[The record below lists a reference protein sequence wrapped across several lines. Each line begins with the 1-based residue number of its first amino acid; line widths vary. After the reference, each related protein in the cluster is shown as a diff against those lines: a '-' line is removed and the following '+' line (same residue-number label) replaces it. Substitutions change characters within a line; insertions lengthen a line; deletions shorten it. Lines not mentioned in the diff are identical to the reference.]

1 MGRLIGIIGKK
12 RTGKDTIGDYLVNN
26 HNFIKYSFADPLKRG
41 AMEIFGLTENQ
52 VFGDD
57 KDKIVTEWG
66 ITPRVLLQIMGTE
79 LFQYDIQRHIPE
91 FKKIGRE
98 IWVKRFLQWHKENKD
113 RNIVICDVRFKH
125 EAEAIIKQGGEIWKV
140 VRDTNKYTIDSHAS
154 EMELEEIQDLNAII
168 HNNSSLDKLYSN
180 INKSLSE
187 LLTHAK
193 GDG

>member
-12 RTGKDTIGDYLVNN
+12 RAGKDTIGDYLVAN
-26 HNFIKYSFADPLKRG
+26 HNFTKYSFADPLKRG

-57 KDKIVTEWG
+57 KDKIATEWG
-66 ITPRVLLQIMGTE
+66 VTPRVLLQIMGTE
-79 LFQYDIQRHIPE
+79 LFQYDIQEHIPE
-91 FKKIGRE
+91 FEKIDRG
-98 IWVKRFLQWHKENKD
+98 IWVKRFQQWHKENKD
-113 RNIVICDVRFKH
+113 RNVVVCDVRFKH

-140 VRDTNKYTIDSHAS
+140 IRDTNKYTIDSHAS

-180 INKSLSE
+180 INKSLN
-187 LLTHAK
+187 K
-193 GDG
+193 

>member
-1 MGRLIGIIGKK
+1 MGRLIGIVGKK

-26 HNFIKYSFADPLKRG
+26 HNFIKYSFANPLKRG

-57 KDKIVTEWG
+57 KDKIATEWG
-66 ITPRVLLQIMGTE
+66 VTPRVLLQIMGTE
-79 LFQYDIQRHIPE
+79 LFQYDIQKHIPE

-98 IWVKRFLQWHKENKD
+98 IWVKRFRQWYKENKD

-140 VRDTNKYTIDSHAS
+140 IRDNITSNEDLHAS
-154 EMELEEIQDLNAII
+154 EKELEDINNVNATIE
-168 HNNSSLDKLYSN
+168 NNGTFKELYDEVFKKLT
-180 INKSLSE
+180 K
-187 LLTHAK
+187 
-193 GDG
+193 